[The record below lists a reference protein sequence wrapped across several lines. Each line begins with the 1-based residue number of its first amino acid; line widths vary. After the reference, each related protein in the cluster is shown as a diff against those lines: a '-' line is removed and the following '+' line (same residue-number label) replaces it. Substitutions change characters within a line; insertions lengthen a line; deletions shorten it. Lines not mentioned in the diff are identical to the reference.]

1 MVIARG
7 LVQQA
12 ELAKAIGEIK
22 PLLGSDVVSLSYKL
36 GEDWSGDS
44 SVFFRVVLSDQAS
57 DRSELLTATSRIA
70 SVVVEHL
77 QPLEQWGL
85 LPYFNYRSRAE
96 QAARSKD
103 DWA

>member
-7 LVQQA
+7 VVQQA
-12 ELAKAIGEIK
+12 ELAKAIEEIK

-36 GEDWSGDS
+36 DEDWTGDS
-44 SVFFRVVLSDQAS
+44 SIFFQVILSDRAS
-57 DRSELLTATSRIA
+57 ERSELLTATSRIA
-70 SVVVEHL
+70 SVVVDHL

-96 QAARSKD
+96 QAARSED